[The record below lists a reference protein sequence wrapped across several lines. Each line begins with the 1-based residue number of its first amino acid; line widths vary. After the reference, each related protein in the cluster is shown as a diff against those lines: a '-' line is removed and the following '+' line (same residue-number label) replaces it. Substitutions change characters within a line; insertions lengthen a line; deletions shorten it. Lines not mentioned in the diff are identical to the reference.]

1 MLVGSAPISMP
12 RPLFATFV
20 FLLICAASV
29 AAEGKSTPASARVA
43 TSDELAM
50 LNDVLHKTANDYYR
64 WAYTE
69 RRVVADEKGRVKSD
83 VLLRHDPSK
92 PYAEQWTPLKIDGR
106 EPTER
111 DHAKYRRRGE
121 KSAPSGTKL
130 T

>member
-50 LNDVLHKTANDYYR
+50 LNDVLHKTANDIR
-64 WAYTE
+64 EWPE
-69 RRVVADEKGRVKSD
+69 GDVAAPAQTASNA
-83 VLLRHDPSK
+83 SK
-92 PYAEQWTPLKIDGR
+92 
-106 EPTER
+106 
-111 DHAKYRRRGE
+111 
-121 KSAPSGTKL
+121 
-130 T
+130 